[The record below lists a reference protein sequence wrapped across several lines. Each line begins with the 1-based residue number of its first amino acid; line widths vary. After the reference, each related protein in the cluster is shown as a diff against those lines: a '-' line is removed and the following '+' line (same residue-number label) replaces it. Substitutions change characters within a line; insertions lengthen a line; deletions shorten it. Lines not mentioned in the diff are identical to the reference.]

1 MHGVLVAA
9 MPGSSPQRL
18 GIGLARVIGNCQTRA
33 MDVELREI
41 RDFLSSHPPYS
52 ALPEKVL
59 DELPAQLHL
68 RYFRR
73 GTTIVELGAANN
85 SVFILRSGAVDIYRN
100 GTDLVERADPGTS
113 FGTSSARNRV
123 RSQYRI
129 VAIED
134 SLVLVMASELF
145 NRLLADHPD
154 LAAFFDSAKLDV
166 MQRAVAEMVGD
177 ASGRIILKTRVAD
190 LLQRDPITAGPQIT
204 IRQAARIM
212 TEHEVSALLIVEN
225 GRTVGI
231 LTDRDLRRKVVAAE
245 VSRENPV
252 SMIMTT
258 DPITIP
264 SNALAVEAMLEMV
277 SKNVHHLPV
286 VDRDE
291 LLGLVSSGDLMR
303 LETANPVFLVGD
315 IAKQSTPTDLA
326 RVTGRLPL
334 LVAQLVEQD
343 ADADEIHRLV
353 TAVSD
358 SAIHRLL
365 QLAES
370 ALGPPPVPYEWL
382 ALGSQGRYEHGLS
395 SDQDHVLILDDS
407 ATQADDAYFAQLAE
421 FVTSGMEVCGYPR
434 CPGEV
439 MATNPRWRQT
449 AHAWASDFHQWIT
462 EPEADAV
469 LHAQIFFDFRSI
481 HGGNSRAEG
490 LRNVITALAP
500 HSPRFLGH
508 LAAQAVER
516 QPPIGFFRGFVLD
529 RSGRH
534 RASLDLK
541 NGLHCVVELARVHAL
556 ANGIPAVNTLERL
569 KATAAAGELSPDTL
583 SELTSAY
590 ELIAYLRLRHQ
601 SRQAV
606 ADTPPDNALSPDD
619 LSPLD
624 KKHLRDAFG
633 IIRRAQQGFAFRYQT
648 HLMS

>member
-1 MHGVLVAA
+1 
-9 MPGSSPQRL
+9 
-18 GIGLARVIGNCQTRA
+18 

-41 RDFLSSHPPYS
+41 RDFLNSHPPYNT
-52 ALPEKVL
+52 LPEKVL
-59 DELPAQLHL
+59 DDLPAQLHV

-73 GTTIVELGAANN
+73 GSTIVELGAPNN

-129 VAIED
+129 IAIED

-145 NRLLADHPD
+145 NRLLATHTEM
-154 LAAFFDSAKLDV
+154 AAFFDSAKLDV

-190 LLQRDPITAGPQIT
+190 LLQRDPITAAPTIT
-204 IRQAARIM
+204 IRQAARVM
-212 TEHEVSALLIVEN
+212 TEHGVSALLIVED
-225 GRTVGI
+225 GRILGI

-252 SMIMTT
+252 SMIMTAE
-258 DPITIP
+258 PLTIS

-286 VDRDE
+286 VDRE
-291 LLGLVSSGDLMR
+291 RLLGLVSSGDLMR

-315 IAKQSTPTDLA
+315 IAKQPTAEDLSK
-326 RVTGRLPL
+326 VTGRLSL
-334 LVAQLVEQD
+334 LVSQLIDQD
-343 ADADEIHRLV
+343 ANANEIHRLV

-358 SAIHRLL
+358 AATGRLL

-370 ALGPPPVPYEWL
+370 TLGPPPVPYEWL

-395 SDQDHVLILDDS
+395 SDQDHVLILDDA
-407 ATQADDAYFAQLAE
+407 ATEADDAYFAQLAE
-421 FVTSGMEVCGYPR
+421 FVTAGLEVCGYSR
-434 CPGEV
+434 CVGNV

-449 AHAWASDFHQWIT
+449 ARSWASDFHTWIT
-462 EPEADAV
+462 EPESDAV

-481 HGGNSRAEG
+481 HGGNARAEG
-490 LRNVITALAP
+490 LRNVISALAP

-516 QPPIGFFRGFVLD
+516 QPPIGFFRSFVLD
-529 RSGRH
+529 RSGKH
-534 RASLDLK
+534 RASLDVK

-569 KATAAAGELSPDTL
+569 EATAAAGEISPDTL

-590 ELIAYLRLRHQ
+590 ELIAYLRLQHQ
-601 SRQAV
+601 ARQSI

-624 KKHLRDAFG
+624 KRHLRDAFG